1 METVEPAW
9 PSSRRV
15 AHLRERAAM
24 LRIMAEGE
32 PFGRLRHDLLN
43 VAEKYEELAISIEAT
58 AVSEP

>member
-1 METVEPAW
+1 
-9 PSSRRV
+9 V
-15 AHLRERAAM
+15 AHLREQGAK

-58 AVSEP
+58 AAGEP